1 MLEGSPLIKAI
12 ALYAEITGVKVPE
25 SERDR
30 YGSISFRA
38 YDVIKT
44 YDHLKEALEL
54 DPTEV
59 TANLMLSYYTRD
71 LLGDQKLSMLD
82 LLNDPTAFLKKLE
95 QPRELLAI
103 VNRPDVTEAR
113 DAFIVQ
119 LNKALDR
126 YGAAGRKDIQ
136 ATLAKHDNIAFL
148 RRDALR
154 GVERLRVNQFL
165 RGEPEPDTVR
175 PVFHNKVFQWW
186 NVNSLLQAATQ
197 MPSGVSLN
205 LIRDRDAFQSYFVFC
220 IRNGA
225 NLFVLSDAPEYAH
238 PLQGMMTR
246 RPDRALGDRACRAW
260 FPYDLLGMKWDED
273 QERWYVENSD
283 VKGIAVY
290 QQEHK
295 VLKPIAELA
304 PEETIWITMM
314 LDLIVRKFWNRGFQA
329 PALSYTGEM
338 IKIEDR
344 LIEKAQTALLPL
356 GKYEP
361 LALAPLTVDEMTTDN
376 VKEADVGEIAHAPN
390 RWLEERYKDQ
400 IDPAILNLTEQIGTQ
415 VLLPD
420 YKPKY
425 RFDKVPEGE
434 MIEGG
439 LKKLS
444 AAEVAR
450 LGHFEAEHVKNNS
463 LVVMDSTKFGTRE
476 QLEADRRFIA
486 RHNMATQVT
495 QLAIAEFER
504 RQDEVLAWYTKACK
518 KNLPALL
525 TWAANEEIWIADGVK
540 NTFSRNDSRGPQREV
555 NVSPD
560 PANRSGKARRYR
572 SLIKRINIVEERR
585 TKDYDYSALFSINV
599 GGWDGRDFRCAVT
612 DAKPTW
618 QVIFYPSNASE
629 LALLAGVTVDQLP
642 DVLQHW
648 EQSKDYIGNH
658 LLNRIDPM
666 NWQARDPWRKLNLKI
681 RIPLSVRGLAKIE
694 KAPALPPI
702 PNLVTK
708 EVVMGDRERYVT
720 EMNKALDRTAASE
733 PEVEDDE
740 EEAEE

>member
-1 MLEGSPLIKAI
+1 MLEDSPLIQAI

-30 YGSISFRA
+30 YGSMSFRT
-38 YDVIKT
+38 YDVMKT
-44 YDHLKEALEL
+44 YDNLKEALEL

-103 VNRPDVTEAR
+103 VNRADVTEAR

-126 YGAAGRKDIQ
+126 YGAAGREDVQ

-154 GVERLRVNQFL
+154 GVERLRINQFL

-186 NVNSLLQAATQ
+186 NINSLLQAATQ

-304 PEETIWITMM
+304 PEETIWTTMM
-314 LDLIVRKFWNRGFQA
+314 LDLIVRKFWNQGFQA

-344 LIEKAQTALLPL
+344 LIERAQTALLPV

-361 LALAPLTVDEMTTDN
+361 LALAPLTVDDMTTDK
-376 VKEADVGEIAHAPN
+376 VDEAAVGKKGHAPN

-400 IDPAILNLTEQIGTQ
+400 IDP
-415 VLLPD
+415 
-420 YKPKY
+420 
-425 RFDKVPEGE
+425 
-434 MIEGG
+434 
-439 LKKLS
+439 
-444 AAEVAR
+444 
-450 LGHFEAEHVKNNS
+450 
-463 LVVMDSTKFGTRE
+463 
-476 QLEADRRFIA
+476 
-486 RHNMATQVT
+486 
-495 QLAIAEFER
+495 
-504 RQDEVLAWYTKACK
+504 
-518 KNLPALL
+518 
-525 TWAANEEIWIADGVK
+525 
-540 NTFSRNDSRGPQREV
+540 
-555 NVSPD
+555 
-560 PANRSGKARRYR
+560 RS
-572 SLIKRINIVEERR
+572 
-585 TKDYDYSALFSINV
+585 
-599 GGWDGRDFRCAVT
+599 
-612 DAKPTW
+612 
-618 QVIFYPSNASE
+618 
-629 LALLAGVTVDQLP
+629 
-642 DVLQHW
+642 
-648 EQSKDYIGNH
+648 
-658 LLNRIDPM
+658 
-666 NWQARDPWRKLNLKI
+666 
-681 RIPLSVRGLAKIE
+681 
-694 KAPALPPI
+694 
-702 PNLVTK
+702 
-708 EVVMGDRERYVT
+708 
-720 EMNKALDRTAASE
+720 
-733 PEVEDDE
+733 
-740 EEAEE
+740 